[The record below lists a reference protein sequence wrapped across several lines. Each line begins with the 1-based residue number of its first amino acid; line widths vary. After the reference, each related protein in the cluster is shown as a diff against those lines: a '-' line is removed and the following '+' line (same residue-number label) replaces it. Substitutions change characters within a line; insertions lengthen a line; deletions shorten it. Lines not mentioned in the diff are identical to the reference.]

1 VVIYGPHGPDTADQA
16 AVELEQVIRQLPQ
29 PQRQRQVLWLRLVA
43 DFSEAGAAEILG
55 RSTGSVKTHRAI
67 RSFRSALRTS
77 GWMKN
82 SPAARQGSRARWL
95 RCWS

>member
-16 AVELEQVIRQLPQ
+16 AVELEQVIRQLR
-29 PQRQRQVLWLRLVA
+29 QRQRQVLWLRLVA
-43 DFSEAGAAEILG
+43 DFSEAGAAEIFGL
-55 RSTGSVKTHRAI
+55 STGSVKTHRAI

-82 SPAARQGSRARWL
+82 SPAAWRGSRAGWL